1 MTDETGTPPPEGP
14 SRPNPAGPY
23 GPGTGQQPAHRP
35 GPFGPG
41 GQVPP
46 GADPAG
52 GAMQPPGP
60 PPGSV
65 PPAPPMP
72 PPGGEAAMG
81 APGSRPPRRG
91 MPTWAVLVV
100 VLVVA
105 LVSAGVG
112 GFVGGRLG
120 SPAAGGSSPDEEVK
134 LNNAPSDAPSRAP
147 DTIAGVAQRVSPSV
161 VSIQPDDRA
170 RGGNGSGFIIDDDHV
185 VTNFHVAG
193 ALEEGMEVAYSNGRT
208 SPADIV
214 GTRPES
220 DLAVLKIRRPLRD
233 VEPLQF
239 GTSKDV
245 TVGDQVIAIGAPLGL
260 AGTVTTG
267 IISAKDRSVA
277 LGEDGARTDIKALQ
291 TDAAINPGNSGGPL
305 VDEQG
310 RVIGVNTAIATMG
323 GATGEQSGSIGLG
336 FAIPSDVAKE
346 VVDEIIDGGSGGGA
360 GESGGSSSKAALGVA
375 LDTGYQD
382 GGAQIADEEGAV
394 TPGGPADEAGL
405 RPGDVITRFD
415 GRTVTDSETLQ
426 ELVADKKPDDTVE
439 IEYER
444 DGKSETTEVT
454 L

>member
-1 MTDETGTPPPEGP
+1 MPIW
-14 SRPNPAGPY
+14 
-23 GPGTGQQPAHRP
+23 
-35 GPFGPG
+35 
-41 GQVPP
+41 
-46 GADPAG
+46 
-52 GAMQPPGP
+52 
-60 PPGSV
+60 SV
-65 PPAPPMP
+65 L
-72 PPGGEAAMG
+72 
-81 APGSRPPRRG
+81 
-91 MPTWAVLVV
+91 LVV
-100 VLVVA
+100 VLVA
-105 LVSAGVG
+105 LVAAGVG
-112 GFVGGRLG
+112 GFVGGRVG
-120 SPAAGGSSPDEEVK
+120 APAADGGTQGEGVK

-161 VSIQPDDRA
+161 VSIQPDDRS

-239 GTSKDV
+239 GSSEDV

-323 GATGEQSGSIGLG
+323 GAPGEQSGSIGLG
-336 FAIPSDVAKE
+336 FAIPSDVAEE
-346 VVDEIIDGGSGGGA
+346 VVNEIIDGGSAGS

-375 LDTGYQD
+375 LDSGYAD

-394 TPGGPADEAGL
+394 TPGSPADEAGL

-439 IEYER
+439 VEYER
-444 DGKSETTEVT
+444 NGRSRTTDVT